1 MKSINISLP
10 EEMRVYVEEQV
21 ASGGYST
28 TSEYIR
34 QLIRQDRQQK
44 AEKPLEQL
52 LLEGLNSGE
61 ATPMTAEDWAEIRQ
75 AVTDKITARKS
86 DSRMS
91 Q

>member
-10 EEMRVYVEEQV
+10 EEMRIYVEEQV
-21 ASGGYST
+21 ASGDYST

-44 AEKPLEQL
+44 AEKQLEQL

-61 ATPMTAEDWAEIRQ
+61 ATPMTAKDW
-75 AVTDKITARKS
+75 TDKIAARKNN
-86 DSRMS
+86 RVG
-91 Q
+91 

>member
-44 AEKPLEQL
+44 AEKQLEQL

-91 Q
+91 

>member
-21 ASGGYST
+21 ANEGYST

-44 AEKPLEQL
+44 AEKQLEKL
-52 LLEGLNSGE
+52 VLEGLNSGE
-61 ATPMTAEDWAEIRQ
+61 VTPMTAEDWTEIRQ
-75 AVTDKITARKS
+75 AVKNKIATHKNNNVG
-86 DSRMS
+86 
-91 Q
+91 

>member
-10 EEMRVYVEEQV
+10 EEMRVYVEDQV

-44 AEKPLEQL
+44 SEKQLEKL

-61 ATPMTAEDWAEIRQ
+61 ATIMTAEDWTEIRQ
-75 AVTDKITARKS
+75 AVKNKIVTHNQNAG
-86 DSRMS
+86 
-91 Q
+91 

>member
-10 EEMRVYVEEQV
+10 EEMRIYIEEQV

-44 AEKPLEQL
+44 AEKQLEQL

-61 ATPMTAEDWAEIRQ
+61 ATPMTAKDWAAIRQ
-75 AVTDKITARKS
+75 VVTDKIAARKNNPVG
-86 DSRMS
+86 
-91 Q
+91 

>member
-10 EEMRVYVEEQV
+10 EEMRIYVEEQV
-21 ASGGYST
+21 ASGDYST

-44 AEKPLEQL
+44 AEKQLEQL

-61 ATPMTAEDWAEIRQ
+61 ATPMTAKDWAEIRQ
-75 AVTDKITARKS
+75 VVTDKIAARKNN
-86 DSRMS
+86 RVG
-91 Q
+91 

>member
-10 EEMRVYVEEQV
+10 EEMRIYIEEQV
-21 ASGGYST
+21 ATGGYST

-44 AEKPLEQL
+44 AEKQLEQL

-61 ATPMTAEDWAEIRQ
+61 ATPMTAKDWVEIRQ
-75 AVTDKITARKS
+75 VVTDKIAARKNNPVG
-86 DSRMS
+86 
-91 Q
+91 